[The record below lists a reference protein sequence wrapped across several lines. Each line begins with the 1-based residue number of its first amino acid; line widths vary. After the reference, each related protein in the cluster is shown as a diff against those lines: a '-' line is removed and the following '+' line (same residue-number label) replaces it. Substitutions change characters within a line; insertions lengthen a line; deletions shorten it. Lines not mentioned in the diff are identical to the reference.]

1 MGKQAGEPKDEAES
15 HAFMKALLG
24 DVRALER
31 MLEQKTLF
39 ETVTRRI
46 GAEQEMFLVGDEHGP
61 APVAMEVLAA
71 AGEARLTTELGR
83 FNLEANASPHL
94 FSGPCLSA
102 MQAELEELVGIA
114 DRAARASSA
123 RVLLCGILPTLSR
136 GDLTLANMAP
146 LPRYRALND
155 VLLTM
160 RGGDAFRIAIR
171 GEDELDIQHDNVM
184 LEACNTSFQL
194 HFQVAPS
201 EFAKLYNVAQL
212 ITAPVL
218 AAAVNSPLLF
228 GQRLWHETRIALFSS
243 AIDDRSAVRSARAL
257 KPRVTFG
264 DRWVESSVLEIFR
277 EQIARFRVMLSMS
290 TDEDPMVAIDR
301 GVAPSLGALCLHNG
315 TIYRWNR
322 AVYGT
327 KDGVA
332 HLRIEN
338 RALPS
343 GPTVLDEV
351 ANAAFFFGLMSG
363 VTAEIGDPRAR
374 LPLERA
380 RDNFYAAAQH
390 GLEARLSWLDGQSFG
405 AAELITE
412 RLLPLAREGLA
423 QSRID
428 PSDVDRYLGVISE
441 RVARGRTGAR
451 WVLDAYGALGD
462 SPGGVRERQI
472 TAAML
477 EGQQAGRPVH
487 EWPSLEAQPARAG
500 GRGRGVR
507 FVGELMSTDLF
518 TVRPDDLVDLAAAVM
533 EWEHVRHVPVEDG
546 EGRLVGLVTHRDL
559 LRLVA
564 RGEHERGTPVA
575 IREIMHAELTT
586 VSPATTTLDALKTM
600 HEIGVGC
607 LPVVEDDKLVGLV
620 TETDLI
626 EVAAELLERFLA
638 A

>member
-1 MGKQAGEPKDEAES
+1 MY
-15 HAFMKALLG
+15 
-24 DVRALER
+24 
-31 MLEQKTLF
+31 
-39 ETVTRRI
+39 TR
-46 GAEQEMFLVGDEHGP
+46 Q
-61 APVAMEVLAA
+61 
-71 AGEARLTTELGR
+71 
-83 FNLEANASPHL
+83 
-94 FSGPCLSA
+94 
-102 MQAELEELVGIA
+102 
-114 DRAARASSA
+114 
-123 RVLLCGILPTLSR
+123 
-136 GDLTLANMAP
+136 
-146 LPRYRALND
+146 
-155 VLLTM
+155 
-160 RGGDAFRIAIR
+160 
-171 GEDELDIQHDNVM
+171 
-184 LEACNTSFQL
+184 
-194 HFQVAPS
+194 
-201 EFAKLYNVAQL
+201 
-212 ITAPVL
+212 
-218 AAAVNSPLLF
+218 
-228 GQRLWHETRIALFSS
+228 
-243 AIDDRSAVRSARAL
+243 IDDRSAVRSARAL

-290 TDEDPMVAIDR
+290 TDEDPMVAIER

-374 LPLERA
+374 LTLERA

-412 RLLPLAREGLA
+412 RLLPLASEGLA

-428 PSDVDRYLGVISE
+428 PADVDRYLGVISE

>member
-1 MGKQAGEPKDEAES
+1 MGLQHTTEPADPAQMRT
-15 HAFMKALLG
+15 FVRALLE
-24 DVRALER
+24 DIHALER
-31 MLEQKTLF
+31 MLSEGRF
-39 ETVTRRI
+39 ERGVRRI
-46 GAEQEMFLVGDEHGP
+46 GAEQEMFLVDRELGP

-71 AGEARLTTELGR
+71 AREGRLTTELGR
-83 FNLEANASPHL
+83 FNLEANASPRT
-94 FSGPCLSA
+94 FAGGCLSA
-102 MQAELEELVGIA
+102 MQAEIEELVGLA
-114 DRAARASSA
+114 DRAASECSA
-123 RVLLCGILPTLSR
+123 RVLLCGILPTLAR
-136 GDLTLANMAP
+136 GDLTLANMTP

-155 VLLTM
+155 VLLAM
-160 RGGDAFRIAIR
+160 RGGDAFRITIS
-171 GEDELDIQHDNVM
+171 GEDELDIKHDNVM

-218 AAAVNSPLLF
+218 AAAVNSPLF
-228 GQRLWHETRIALFSS
+228 MAQRLWHETRIALFSS
-243 AIDDRSAVRSARAL
+243 AIDDRSAIRSAREL

-277 EQIARFRVMLSMS
+277 EQIARFRVMLAMS
-290 TDEDPMVAIDR
+290 TGEDPMVAIDR

-322 AVYGT
+322 AVYGIH
-327 KDGVA
+327 DGVA

-374 LPLERA
+374 MDFERA
-380 RDNFYAAAQH
+380 RENFFMAARH
-390 GLEARLSWLDGQSFG
+390 GLEGRLTWLDGETIG
-405 AAELITE
+405 AAELISK

-423 QSRID
+423 QSGID
-428 PSDVDRYLGVISE
+428 PADIDRYLGVVSE

-451 WVLDAYGALGD
+451 WILDAYQALGD
-462 SPGGVRERQI
+462 TPAGARERQI
-472 TAAML
+472 TGAML
-477 EGQQAGRPVH
+477 EAQHTGHPLH
-487 EWPSLEAQPARAG
+487 EWPAVEAQPAP
-500 GRGRGVR
+500 RGSPRRGVR

-564 RGEHERGTPVA
+564 RGEHERGSPVA
-575 IREIMHAELTT
+575 IREIMHEELTT
-586 VSPATTTLDALKTM
+586 VTPTTTTLDALKTM
-600 HEIGVGC
+600 HDIGVGC

-626 EVAAELLERFLA
+626 EVAAGLLERFLA